1 MTFLLSLLT
10 GTWARLAGIVA
21 GIALLVF
28 GIRKAG
34 ADAVRVEVE
43 RDRAEAERR
52 RAEQERMVRHAEGNA
67 PRDFG
72 GLADR
77 MRREAAA
84 ERRADPGVPD
94 RG

>member
-1 MTFLLSLLT
+1 MIGLLT
-10 GTWARLAGIVA
+10 GTWSRLAGIVA
-21 GIALLVF
+21 GIAGLALLVV

-72 GLADR
+72 ALADR
-77 MRREAAA
+77 MRREAAS
-84 ERRADPGVPD
+84 ERGADASVSD